1 MHAGYSDQADQQ
13 VFSFSLVDKEQMG
26 FMMTKMTRRWIKS
39 IIPFF
44 ARRTTIARVHHAL
57 HQTSEKMH
65 AAYLLFFFTDTTFS
79 FLQPFS
85 SQGSRCA
92 GWRWP
97 ELCMLHLRDATQNS
111 QWRHVPDHRHLLRR
125 EVYVVRCHP
134 WPRTTTTIITFLSS
148 DEYNT
153 LELSQKS

>member
-1 MHAGYSDQADQQ
+1 MNQ
-13 VFSFSLVDKEQMG
+13 VNH
-26 FMMTKMTRRWIKS
+26 
-39 IIPFF
+39 PFLCQTHHHRTSSSCSTPNIRED
-44 ARRTTIARVHHAL
+44 ARYAT
-57 HQTSEKMH
+57 
-65 AAYLLFFFTDTTFS
+65 YLLFFFTDTTFS

-92 GWRWP
+92 WWRWP